1 MQERPLQRN
10 RVPQQRQA
18 FSLCVQPQRRTGN
31 ADAMLPET
39 QDARPR
45 GRENPQWCQV
55 QARCVMDHLHR
66 ITIYFVFFFSNTF
79 FFAEVNN

>member
-1 MQERPLQRN
+1 
-10 RVPQQRQA
+10 
-18 FSLCVQPQRRTGN
+18 
-31 ADAMLPET
+31 MLPET